1 MRLNSRL
8 FLYFFTTFLALVVVI
23 AFFQY
28 QREKEFRTEQLD
40 QLLSTYNHTVNR
52 YIELN
57 GFNQESIDD
66 FLQVLPDS
74 SVRITIVDF
83 KGKVVYDS
91 YVVNEEVLENHAAR
105 PEIKGANSG
114 KGVSIRKSGSTGIEF
129 YYLAHR
135 FQHYYIRSALPYN
148 VSLTT
153 ALSANL
159 YFLYIIFFVLMVASL
174 VLYFISK
181 NITRSIDRLQL
192 FLQKAENEQVEE
204 ESIVFPKDQLGQIS
218 TNIVKTY
225 KNLWRT
231 QWQVRREREKLIQH
245 LQISQEGLGIFSS
258 EKKEILVN
266 AHFTLYAQIMSDKEL
281 TLVDE
286 IFYLPEFEGLN
297 QFIDE
302 SLQQKGIQRQRLQL
316 EKGGRIFLI
325 QAIVFKDAT
334 FEISINDITVQEQEN
349 RLKRQLTQNISHE
362 LKTPVSSIMGYME
375 SILNNPGLDS
385 GRMQFFIERSF
396 QQAQRLTALLQDI
409 SMLNKIDESNNIFET
424 TKVDIVETVKDVLE
438 DVHLQLEEKGITV
451 ENKLI
456 GSLPIQGNRSLLY
469 SIFRNLTD
477 NAMAYAGPDITLRIE
492 CYREDAENY
501 YFSFSD
507 SGVGV
512 NEEHLPRLFERFY
525 RVDKGRSRKAG
536 GTGLGLA
543 IVKNAVIFHGGSIS
557 AKNIP
562 TGGLNFIF
570 SLKKEKPESNH

>member
-1 MRLNSRL
+1 MRLFSRL
-8 FLYFFTTFLALVVVI
+8 FIYFFTTFLALVVVI

-28 QREKEFRTEQLD
+28 NREKEFRTEQLD

-52 YIELN
+52 FVEIN
-57 GFNQESIDD
+57 GFDNASLDEFIK
-66 FLQVLPDS
+66 VLPDS
-74 SVRITIVDF
+74 SVRITVIKFDGEVL
-83 KGKVVYDS
+83 YDS
-91 YVVNEEVLENHAAR
+91 YVKDESQLENHINR
-105 PEIKGANSG
+105 PEVKDANQG

-129 YYLAHR
+129 YYLAHK

-148 VSLTT
+148 LSLADT
-153 ALSANL
+153 LSANL
-159 YFLYIIFFVLMVASL
+159 YFMYIIFFVLVIASL
-174 VLYFISK
+174 ILYFISK

-204 ESIVFPKDQLGQIS
+204 GTIVFPKDQLGQIS
-218 TNIVKTY
+218 ANIVKTY

-245 LQISQEGLGIFSS
+245 LQISQEGLGIFST

-266 AHFTLYAQIMSDKEL
+266 AHFTLYAQIVSDKEL
-281 TLVDE
+281 TEVDE
-286 IFYLPEFEGLN
+286 IFYLPEFAELN

-302 SLQQKGIQRQRLQL
+302 SLQIKGIHRKRMQL

-375 SILNNPGLDS
+375 SIINNPGIDEVRKS
-385 GRMQFFIERSF
+385 FFIERSF
-396 QQAQRLTALLQDI
+396 QQAQRLSALLQDI
-409 SMLNKIDESNNIFET
+409 SMLNKIDESKNIFEKET
-424 TKVDIVETVKDVLE
+424 VDLVHTVKDVLE
-438 DVHLQLEEKGITV
+438 DVHLQLEERGCTV
-451 ENKLI
+451 DNRLS
-456 GSLPIQGNRSLLY
+456 GSLQLHGNRSLLY

-477 NAMAYAGPDITLRIE
+477 NALAYAGQDITLRIE
-492 CYREDAENY
+492 CYREDAGNY

-507 SGVGV
+507 NGVGV

-570 SLKKEKPESNH
+570 SLKK

>member
-83 KGKVVYDS
+83 DGKVVYDS

-105 PEIKGANSG
+105 PEIQGANSG

-135 FQHYYIRSALPYN
+135 FQHFYIRSALPYN
-148 VSLTT
+148 VSLAA

-159 YFLYIIFFVLMVASL
+159 YFLYIIFFVLLVASM

-204 ESIVFPKDQLGQIS
+204 DSIIFPKDQLGQIS

-281 TLVDE
+281 ASVDE
-286 IFYLPEFEGLN
+286 IFYLPEFEVLN
-297 QFIDE
+297 RFIDE

-424 TKVDIVETVKDVLE
+424 TQVDIVETVKDVLE
-438 DVHLQLEEKGITV
+438 DVHLQLEDKGIIV
-451 ENKLI
+451 DNKLK
-456 GSLPIQGNRSLLY
+456 GSLPIQGNRSLMY

-477 NAMAYAGPDITLRIE
+477 NAMAYAGTDITIRIE
-492 CYREDAENY
+492 CYREDTENY

-570 SLKKEKPESNH
+570 SLQKQRTAV